1 MEENFII
8 IPENIYRDERL
19 SPRAVLLYG
28 LVWAFSNERGFCWAS
43 NAALAERLHI
53 SKSRLSHLVSELNSC
68 GLIRLQ
74 ADPETG
80 VRHICPIAEN
90 NEGIANFSYPHCQK
104 QQNPSLNSAIREYKE
119 NISDSTDTP
128 AKRKRFQPPSVSEV
142 ADYCREHSL
151 SMDAERFVDYYTANG
166 WMAGR
171 SRMRDWQAAARNWA
185 RREQPNTP
193 AEPEMKF
200 VN

>member
-8 IPENIYRDERL
+8 IPESIYRDERL

-28 LVWAFSNERGFCWAS
+28 LVQAFSKGRGFCWAS
-43 NAALAERLHI
+43 NAALAERLNV
-53 SKSRLSHLVSELNSC
+53 SKSCLSHLVSKLSSC
-68 GLIRLQ
+68 GLVRLQ
-74 ADPETG
+74 TDPETG
-80 VRHICPIAEN
+80 VRHICPIAKN
-90 NEGIANFSYPHCQK
+90 NEGIADFSYTPCKK
-104 QQNPSLNSAIREYKE
+104 QQDPSLNSATIEYKE
-119 NISDSTDTP
+119 SIREKENTP
-128 AKRKRFQPPSVSEV
+128 ATRKRFQPPSISEV

>member
-74 ADPETG
+74 ADPKTG

-90 NEGIANFSYPHCQK
+90 NEGIANFSYSHCQK

-128 AKRKRFQPPSVSEV
+128 AKHRRFQPPSVSEV
-142 ADYCREHSL
+142 ADYCRERGNTIN
-151 SMDAERFVDYYTANG
+151 AEQFVDFYEARG
-166 WMAGR
+166 WKLGR
-171 SRMRDWQAAARNWA
+171 QTMRDWKAAVRTWE

>member
-68 GLIRLQ
+68 GLIRSQ

-90 NEGIANFSYPHCQK
+90 NEGIANFSYSHCQK

-128 AKRKRFQPPSVSEV
+128 AKHRRFQPPSVSEV
-142 ADYCREHSL
+142 ADYCRERGNTIN
-151 SMDAERFVDYYTANG
+151 AEQFVDFYEARG
-166 WMAGR
+166 WKLGR
-171 SRMRDWQAAARNWA
+171 QTMRDWKAAVRTWE

>member
-1 MEENFII
+1 MHDLVRMRFPQQALEELRQIDPNTPVSLSFIRRLVRTGAIPSVPVGAGKRRLLNFDALLAYLENPLADEAQTARGIRPVDERGRWLWLEENFII

-90 NEGIANFSYPHCQK
+90 NEGIANFSYSHCQK
-104 QQNPSLNSAIREYKE
+104 
-119 NISDSTDTP
+119 
-128 AKRKRFQPPSVSEV
+128 
-142 ADYCREHSL
+142 
-151 SMDAERFVDYYTANG
+151 
-166 WMAGR
+166 
-171 SRMRDWQAAARNWA
+171 
-185 RREQPNTP
+185 
-193 AEPEMKF
+193 
-200 VN
+200 

>member
-90 NEGIANFSYPHCQK
+90 NEGIANFSYSHCQK

-128 AKRKRFQPPSVSEV
+128 AKHRRFQPPSVS
-142 ADYCREHSL
+142 DYCRERGNTIN
-151 SMDAERFVDYYTANG
+151 AEQFVDFYEARG
-166 WMAGR
+166 WKLGR
-171 SRMRDWQAAARNWA
+171 QTMRDWKAAVRTWE

>member
-1 MEENFII
+1 M
-8 IPENIYRDERL
+8 RVRL
-19 SPRAVLLYG
+19 SLDPDSGTRRIYP
-28 LVWAFSNERGFCWAS
+28 LVE
-43 NAALAERLHI
+43 
-53 SKSRLSHLVSELNSC
+53 KT
-68 GLIRLQ
+68 
-74 ADPETG
+74 TG
-80 VRHICPIAEN
+80 IGEN
-90 NEGIANFSYPHCQK
+90 TNTPCQK
-104 QQNPSLNSAIREYKE
+104 NQTALVENANHRKYSEQNIE
-119 NISDSTDTP
+119 NTS

-193 AEPEMKF
+193 AKPEMKF

>member
-1 MEENFII
+1 M
-8 IPENIYRDERL
+8 
-19 SPRAVLLYG
+19 
-28 LVWAFSNERGFCWAS
+28 
-43 NAALAERLHI
+43 
-53 SKSRLSHLVSELNSC
+53 
-68 GLIRLQ
+68 RLQ
-74 ADPETG
+74 TDPETG
-80 VRHICPIAEN
+80 VRHIFPIAKN
-90 NEGIANFSYPHCQK
+90 NEGIADFSYTPCKK
-104 QQNPSLNSAIREYKE
+104 QQDPSLNSATIEYKE
-119 NISDSTDTP
+119 SIREKENTP
-128 AKRKRFQPPSVSEV
+128 AKHRRFQPPSVTEV

-171 SRMRDWQAAARNWA
+171 SKMRDWQAAARNWA

>member
-1 MEENFII
+1 MGAAPCVVGVLVVNG
-8 IPENIYRDERL
+8 NTDYLGVARL
-19 SPRAVLLYG
+19 
-28 LVWAFSNERGFCWAS
+28 E
-43 NAALAERLHI
+43 
-53 SKSRLSHLVSELNSC
+53 LVSELAEC
-68 GLIRLQ
+68 GFVRLSP
-74 ADPETG
+74 DPDSGTRRIYPLVEKTTG
-80 VRHICPIAEN
+80 IGEN
-90 NEGIANFSYPHCQK
+90 TNTPCQK
-104 QQNPSLNSAIREYKE
+104 NQTALVENANHRKYSEQNIE
-119 NISDSTDTP
+119 NTS
-128 AKRKRFQPPSVSEV
+128 AKRKRFQPPSISEV

>member
-8 IPENIYRDERL
+8 IPESIYRDERL

-28 LVWAFSNERGFCWAS
+28 LVLSLSQNGFCWA
-43 NAALAERLHI
+43 NNRFFAERLGVSKDRI
-53 SKSRLSHLVSELNSC
+53 SRIVSELAAH
-68 GLIRLQ
+68 GFVRLSP
-74 ADPETG
+74 DPDSGTRRIYPLVENAAG
-80 VRHICPIAEN
+80 VGKKANTPCQEHQTPLGEN
-90 NEGIANFSYPHCQK
+90 ANHRKYLD
-104 QQNPSLNSAIREYKE
+104 QNIE
-119 NISDSTDTP
+119 NTP
-128 AKRKRFQPPSVSEV
+128 TQRKRFQPPSVSEV

>member
-8 IPENIYRDERL
+8 IPESIYRDERL

-28 LVWAFSNERGFCWAS
+28 LVLSLSQNGFCWA
-43 NAALAERLHI
+43 NNRFFAERLGV
-53 SKSRLSHLVSELNSC
+53 SKDRVSRIVSELAEC
-68 GLIRLQ
+68 GFVRLSP
-74 ADPETG
+74 DPDSGTRRIYPLVEKTTG
-80 VRHICPIAEN
+80 IGEN
-90 NEGIANFSYPHCQK
+90 TNTPCQK
-104 QQNPSLNSAIREYKE
+104 NQTALVENANHRKYSEQNIE
-119 NISDSTDTP
+119 NTS

-142 ADYCREHSL
+142 ADYCRERGNTIN
-151 SMDAERFVDYYTANG
+151 AEQFVDFYEARG
-166 WMAGR
+166 WKLGR
-171 SRMRDWQAAARNWA
+171 QTMRDWKAAVRTWE

>member
-8 IPENIYRDERL
+8 IPEIVYRDERL

-28 LVWAFSNERGFCWAS
+28 LVRAFSNERGFCWAS

-53 SKSRLSHLVSELNSC
+53 SKSRISHLVSELSSC

-90 NEGIANFSYPHCQK
+90 NEGIANFSYPHRQK
-104 QQNPSLNSAIREYKE
+104 QQTPSLNSATREYKQSMSE
-119 NISDSTDTP
+119 SAGTP
-128 AKRKRFQPPSVSEV
+128 AQRKRFQPPSVSEV
-142 ADYCREHSL
+142 ADYCRERRNTIN
-151 SMDAERFVDYYTANG
+151 AEQFVDFYEARG
-166 WMAGR
+166 WKLGR
-171 SRMRDWQAAARNWA
+171 QTMRDWKAAVRTWE
-185 RREQPNTP
+185 RREQTSTP
-193 AEPEMKF
+193 ARQATDF

>member
-90 NEGIANFSYPHCQK
+90 NEGIANFSYSHCQK

-128 AKRKRFQPPSVSEV
+128 AKHRRFQPPSVSEV
-142 ADYCREHSL
+142 ADYCRERGNTIN
-151 SMDAERFVDYYTANG
+151 AEQFVDFYEARG
-166 WMAGR
+166 WKLGR
-171 SRMRDWQAAARNWA
+171 QTMRDWKAAVRTWE

>member
-90 NEGIANFSYPHCQK
+90 NE
-104 QQNPSLNSAIREYKE
+104 
-119 NISDSTDTP
+119 
-128 AKRKRFQPPSVSEV
+128 V
-142 ADYCREHSL
+142 
-151 SMDAERFVDYYTANG
+151 
-166 WMAGR
+166 
-171 SRMRDWQAAARNWA
+171 
-185 RREQPNTP
+185 
-193 AEPEMKF
+193 
-200 VN
+200 

>member
-1 MEENFII
+1 MEARFIL
-8 IPENIYRDERL
+8 IPEQVYRDNRL

-28 LVWAFSNERGFCWAS
+28 LVLSLSQNGFCWA
-43 NAALAERLHI
+43 NNRFFAERLGV
-53 SKSRLSHLVSELNSC
+53 SKDRVSRIVSELAEC
-68 GLIRLQ
+68 GFVRLSP
-74 ADPETG
+74 DPDSGTRRIYPL
-80 VRHICPIAEN
+80 VEN
-90 NEGIANFSYPHCQK
+90 AAWVDKKANTPCQEHQTPLGENANHRK
-104 QQNPSLNSAIREYKE
+104 YLDQNIE
-119 NISDSTDTP
+119 NTS

>member
-90 NEGIANFSYPHCQK
+90 NEGIANFSYTHCQK

-128 AKRKRFQPPSVSEV
+128 AKHRRFQPPSVSEV

>member
-1 MEENFII
+1 MEARFIL
-8 IPENIYRDERL
+8 IPEQVYRDNRL

-28 LVWAFSNERGFCWAS
+28 LVLSLSQNGFCWA
-43 NAALAERLHI
+43 NNRFFAERLGV
-53 SKSRLSHLVSELNSC
+53 SKDRVSRIVSELAEC
-68 GLIRLQ
+68 GFVRLSP
-74 ADPETG
+74 DPDSGTRRIYPL
-80 VRHICPIAEN
+80 VEN
-90 NEGIANFSYPHCQK
+90 AAWVGKKANTPCQEHQTPLGENANHRK
-104 QQNPSLNSAIREYKE
+104 YLDQNIE
-119 NISDSTDTP
+119 NTS

-142 ADYCREHSL
+142 SDYCREHNL

>member
-1 MEENFII
+1 MEARFIL
-8 IPENIYRDERL
+8 IPEQVYRDNRL

-28 LVWAFSNERGFCWAS
+28 LVLSLSQNGFCWA
-43 NAALAERLHI
+43 NNRFFAERLGV
-53 SKSRLSHLVSELNSC
+53 SKDRVSRIVSELAEC
-68 GLIRLQ
+68 GFVRLSP
-74 ADPETG
+74 DPDSGTRRIYPL
-80 VRHICPIAEN
+80 VEN
-90 NEGIANFSYPHCQK
+90 AAWVGKKANTPCQEHQTPLGENANHRK
-104 QQNPSLNSAIREYKE
+104 YLDQNIE
-119 NISDSTDTP
+119 NTS

>member
-8 IPENIYRDERL
+8 IPESIYRDERL

-28 LVWAFSNERGFCWAS
+28 LVLSLSQNGFCWA
-43 NAALAERLHI
+43 NNRFFAERLGV
-53 SKSRLSHLVSELNSC
+53 SKDRVSRIVSELAEC
-68 GLIRLQ
+68 GFVRLSP
-74 ADPETG
+74 DPDSGTRRIYPLVEKTTG
-80 VRHICPIAEN
+80 IGEN
-90 NEGIANFSYPHCQK
+90 TNTPCQK
-104 QQNPSLNSAIREYKE
+104 NQTALVENANHRKYSEQNIE
-119 NISDSTDTP
+119 NTS

-142 ADYCREHSL
+142 ADYCRERGNTIN
-151 SMDAERFVDYYTANG
+151 AVQFVDFYEARG
-166 WMAGR
+166 WKLGR
-171 SRMRDWQAAARNWA
+171 QTMRDWKAAVRTWE

>member
-8 IPENIYRDERL
+8 IPESIYRDERL

-43 NAALAERLHI
+43 NAALAERLHV
-53 SKSRLSHLVSELNSC
+53 SKSRLSHLVSELRRH
-68 GLIRLQ
+68 GFVRLQ
-74 ADPETG
+74 TDPETG
-80 VRHICPIAEN
+80 VRHICPVAKN
-90 NEGIANFSYPHCQK
+90 NEGIANFSYTHCRK
-104 QQNPSLNSAIREYKE
+104 QQDPSLNSATGEYKQII
-119 NISDSTDTP
+119 NKSTDTP
-128 AKRKRFQPPSVSEV
+128 ATRKRFQPPSVSEV
-142 ADYCREHSL
+142 ADYCRERGNTIN
-151 SMDAERFVDYYTANG
+151 AEQFVDFYEARG
-166 WMAGR
+166 WKLGR
-171 SRMRDWQAAARNWA
+171 QTMRDWKAAVRTWE

>member
-1 MEENFII
+1 M
-8 IPENIYRDERL
+8 
-19 SPRAVLLYG
+19 
-28 LVWAFSNERGFCWAS
+28 
-43 NAALAERLHI
+43 
-53 SKSRLSHLVSELNSC
+53 
-68 GLIRLQ
+68 Q

-128 AKRKRFQPPSVSEV
+128 AKHRRFQPPSVSEV
-142 ADYCREHSL
+142 SDYCREHNL

>member
-19 SPRAVLLYG
+19 SPRAILLYG

-90 NEGIANFSYPHCQK
+90 NEGIANFSYSHCQK

-128 AKRKRFQPPSVSEV
+128 AKHRRFQPPSVSEV
-142 ADYCREHSL
+142 ADYCRERGNTIN
-151 SMDAERFVDYYTANG
+151 AEQFVDFYEARG
-166 WMAGR
+166 WKLGR
-171 SRMRDWQAAARNWA
+171 QTMRDWKAAVRTWE